1 MKAMHFEDLPC
12 MPGTGASPEEILAS
26 ALPLAGTA
34 GQAYVER
41 RGIPVEIADAIG
53 LRFDEDFGG
62 RPAVL
67 APLYDHEGT
76 LRSIHGRYLYAQR
89 GQNKMLTIG
98 HGDGMIHA
106 LKGWHAEPVIIVEG
120 LFDAL
125 SLATCGWSCIAPI
138 GRWASWLP
146 GVTSGRGVWLGF
158 DTGRPGEADATH
170 YRQRLSEADVHR
182 LLPPAGCKDWNT
194 ALVKRGRGVV
204 TRWLQ
209 DHINQDNG

>member
-1 MKAMHFEDLPC
+1 
-12 MPGTGASPEEILAS
+12 MPDTGASPEEILAS
-26 ALPLAGTA
+26 ALPLAGTE
-34 GQAYVER
+34 GQDYVER
-41 RGIPVEIADAIG
+41 RGITVEIAGANG
-53 LRFDEDFGG
+53 LRFNADFGG
-62 RPAVL
+62 RPAVI
-67 APLYDHEGT
+67 APLYDHEDR
-76 LRSIHGRYLYAQR
+76 LRSVHGRYLHAQR

-98 HGDGMIHA
+98 DSDGMINA

-146 GVTSGRGVWLGF
+146 WMTSGRVVWLGF
-158 DTGRPGEADATH
+158 DAGRPGEADARR
-170 YRQRLSEADVHR
+170 YRQRLSQADVRR

-194 ALVKRGRGVV
+194 ALVKRGKGVV

-209 DHINQDNG
+209 DHINKNTG